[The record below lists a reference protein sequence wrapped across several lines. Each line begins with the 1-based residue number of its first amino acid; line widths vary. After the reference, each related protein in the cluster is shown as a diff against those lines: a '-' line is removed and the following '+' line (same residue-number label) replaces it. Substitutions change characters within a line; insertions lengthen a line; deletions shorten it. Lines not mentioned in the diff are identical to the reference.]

1 MKSTRRYSAIDGI
14 LIGFDD
20 FLHALNAENRP
31 NSRNNPAAQV
41 QDSGLTAEM
50 AKKSAALMR
59 VNHAGEVAAQ
69 ALYQG
74 QGLTARDPGVKESMQ
89 KSAQEEIDHLVWCQ
103 QRLDELGS
111 HSSYLN
117 PVWYLGSFS
126 IGAVA
131 GVCGDKWSLGFVA
144 ETERQ
149 VVTHL
154 QSHLA
159 RLPQADHKSRAILEQ
174 MQQDESHHA
183 TVAEESG
190 AADLPEPVKKLMS
203 LCSGV
208 MTKTAYWI

>member
-20 FLHALNAENRP
+20 FLQALNAENRT

-41 QDSGLTAEM
+41 QDTGLTAEM

-74 QGLTARDPGVKESMQ
+74 QGLTARDPEVKESMQ
-89 KSAQEEIDHLVWCQ
+89 KSAQEEIDHLVWCR

-159 RLPQADHKSRAILEQ
+159 RLPEADHKSRVILEQ

-183 TVAEESG
+183 TIAVESG
-190 AADLPEPVKKLMS
+190 AAELPAPVKKLMG
-203 LCSGV
+203 LCSEV

>member
-20 FLHALNAENRP
+20 FLHALNAENRQ

-74 QGLTARDPGVKESMQ
+74 QGLTARDPEVKESMQ